1 MPRRRLGAVLLLP
14 RHIANEIDGL
24 RRALGVSPIERVPPH
39 ITLVPPINVRE
50 EDVDDALALARRVAS
65 EQPTRLHVTIG
76 PIKTFSPITPVVY
89 LSVNGP
95 GVDAIKAMRDQLDA
109 GPFAQELKHEFVPHV
124 TLSDD
129 ATEAEISGAL
139 ASLTHYVE
147 PIALEG
153 ITVLE
158 QDDDDKMWRPIA
170 DAPFAAETTTRTLGA
185 QRVTFAQ
192 HTHETLGAMTIGRY
206 KRLVVEAVIEGRT
219 VGVARG
225 RVARD
230 DVAWLDELVVQS
242 EYRGTGVGGG
252 LARAFIDAARAR
264 DVHEVRS
271 ARGATIA
278 GFLVKLGFVPVDSQ
292 EFALSFP
299 APRPQGPS

>member
-1 MPRRRLGAVLLLP
+1 MPKRKLGAVLLLP
-14 RHIANEIDGL
+14 RTIASEIDGL

-65 EQPTRLHVTIG
+65 DQPTRLHVTIG
-76 PIKTFSPITPVVY
+76 PVTTFSPITPVVY

-95 GVDAIKAMRDQLDA
+95 GLDAIRTMRDELDS
-109 GPFAQELKHEFVPHV
+109 GPLAQELSHPYVPHV
-124 TLSDD
+124 TISDD
-129 ATEAEISGAL
+129 PTPDEIDGAI

-158 QDDDDKMWRPIA
+158 QDDDDRMWRPIA
-170 DAPFAAETTTRTLGA
+170 DAPFGAQTTTRTLGA
-185 QRVTFAQ
+185 DRVSFAQ
-192 HTHETLGAMTIGRY
+192 HAHESLEAMTIGRY
-206 KRLVVEAVIEGRT
+206 RPLVVEAIVEGRT

-225 RVARD
+225 RVAPG
-230 DVAWLDELVVQS
+230 DVAWLDELVVRS
-242 EYRGTGVGGG
+242 EQRGSGIGGG
-252 LARAFIDAARAR
+252 LARAFVGAARAR
-264 DVHEVRS
+264 DVAEIRS

-278 GFLVKLGFVPVDSQ
+278 GFLVKLGFVPTESQ
-292 EFALSFP
+292 DFVLGFE
-299 APRPQGPS
+299 R